1 MPSATHMSFVTACH
15 TYFGRKPG
23 QSLGEF
29 GAELKALTPQDRR
42 ELVPLLS
49 VELGTEVELD

>member
-1 MPSATHMSFVTACH
+1 MPTATRMSFMTACH
-15 TYFGRKPG
+15 TYFSRKAG

-42 ELVPLLS
+42 ALAELLS
-49 VELGTEVELD
+49 IELGTEVVLD